1 MRRRS
6 TLQGDEENQRRAES
20 FERKLFKK
28 RRNEKE

>member
-1 MRRRS
+1 MMRRS
-6 TLQGDEENQRRAES
+6 TLQDEENQRRAES